1 MTTKEQI
8 SLNSWYIS
16 KELCDDAVDITEK
29 NILGL
34 LYYGEYISLESLET
48 RYRVDKLLL
57 IQQCLNYKENEKRR
71 ERRISD

>member
-8 SLNSWYIS
+8 SWNSWYIS

>member
-8 SLNSWYIS
+8 SWNSWYIS

-71 ERRISD
+71 KRRISD